1 VSNKQALRNEFP
13 VAFFLDPALFNCCA
27 PVTTPRCQLPIPPK
41 VEAILGDNDSRK
53 ALAAEYFKT
62 AHRWLPIISQIRF
75 YGSLLNPSQSIDHG
89 VTSLLLA
96 MKLALSC
103 PEAANVCSEIYGVVK
118 EFQLRIEMA
127 GHISVY
133 TIHSAILTAMYEM
146 GHAIF
151 PGAFTTISTCARHA
165 TALGINEALP
175 VQGKAWMEQEER
187 NRTWWAI
194 VILDR

>member
-1 VSNKQALRNEFP
+1 
-13 VAFFLDPALFNCCA
+13 
-27 PVTTPRCQLPIPPK
+27 
-41 VEAILGDNDSRK
+41 
-53 ALAAEYFKT
+53 
-62 AHRWLPIISQIRF
+62 
-75 YGSLLNPSQSIDHG
+75 LLNPSQSIDHG
-89 VTSLLLA
+89 VTSILLA

-127 GHISVY
+127 GHVSVY

-151 PGAFTTISTCARHA
+151 PGAFTTISTCAHHA

-175 VQGKAWMEQEER
+175 VQGRAWMEQEER
-187 NRTWWAI
+187 NRTWWAV